1 MSAGRRL
8 AVGGQ
13 LIRARL
19 HAIELQ
25 GLTIRI
31 HRNLV
36 VAIAVAVPHLDIGV
50 EAVVVVVAKFPGGI
64 IFTIPTEFCAAWW
77 GGMLLALEC
86 ALAMVHT
93 WGPTANRNTS

>member
-1 MSAGRRL
+1 MRMSAGRRL

-13 LIRARL
+13 LVRARL

-50 EAVVVVVAKFPGGI
+50 EAVVVVVAKFTGRI
-64 IFTIPTEFCAAWW
+64 VV
-77 GGMLLALEC
+77 ALD
-86 ALAMVHT
+86 A
-93 WGPTANRNTS
+93 TSFWNVR